1 MNSTVNL
8 LKDTDSPE
16 GILIACYSLLSD
28 EISTLTQKEIL
39 YVQFKAMQAAADIGL
54 NDEALQFAE
63 SYFSNLPYKK
73 IPDIGAVNLYTSLLF
88 RRGEYIEAEQLIK
101 KWKEFLLQDESQEEK
116 CNFINSEASC
126 FVIRKDYKQAATL
139 MQQAKEIADKSELIE
154 LSIRI
159 STNLGSVFSFQKK
172 FEEAFALMEKTYQN
186 SLVLNNFEVSSRA
199 LIVLISSLIGLNKFQ
214 EAQEKAENVLKAA
227 TLPTEKN
234 LRISISLQLAKI
246 HRLKNDLPT
255 SITILEKSLQEL
267 DKEVIWQLVEPLH
280 KVLINLYKET
290 GKFKKAFLLLEA
302 FKEKSDK
309 ILQIHAEKQLK
320 ATKKLL
326 ATTAKVNEAKLL
338 GKKNTELKKVNTSL
352 QEAHAKIESLAG
364 IIPVCSYCKNIR
376 DDEGLWKSLENYL
389 AEHSDA
395 LLSHSVCPECYNK
408 HSNDSIK

>member
-8 LKDTDSPE
+8 LKNTDSPE

-28 EISTLTQKEIL
+28 EIDTLTQKEIL
-39 YVQFKAMQAAADIGL
+39 FVQFKAMQAAADIGL

-63 SYFSNLPYKK
+63 SYFNNLPYKK
-73 IPDIGAVNLYTSLLF
+73 TPDIGAVNLYTSLLF
-88 RRGEYIEAEQLIK
+88 KRGEYIEVEQLIN

-159 STNLGSVFSFQKK
+159 STNLGSVLSFQKK

-255 SITILEKSLQEL
+255 SITTLEKSLQEL

-290 GKFKKAFLLLEA
+290 GEFEKALLLLEA

-326 ATTAKVNEAKLL
+326 AATAKVNEAKLL
-338 GKKNTELKKVNTSL
+338 GKKNTELKKVNISL
-352 QEAHAKIESLAG
+352 QEAHAKIESLSG

-376 DDEGLWKSLENYL
+376 DDEGYWNSLENYL
-389 AEHSDA
+389 AKHSDA

-408 HSNDSIK
+408 HSTKQVK